1 MKIVTVIND
10 TSNKIFNLL
19 RTSCALNGLELV
31 TLVSKESDFYSL
43 RLKDQFLQTYL
54 SDVDDNELIFFT
66 DGTDVVFLAS
76 ENEILDKF
84 YKFNT
89 DLLFSPDLNCW
100 PDKSM
105 ASFYDQ
111 NTNSPFMYL
120 NSGGFIGKAGLIKQM
135 LEENDNE
142 DENYSYSNQYVWSK
156 CYLKNK
162 HRMKLD
168 TNCEIFCTFYNDIGN
183 EYISSDLDKVYE
195 LKNRWFEDNFS
206 IENYRIYN
214 KITNT
219 YPCQAHFN
227 GYSKLLLDER
237 VFNMVYSA
245 IPNYKEAEFYHEM

>member
-31 TLVSKESDFYSL
+31 ALVSKETNFYSL
-43 RLKDQFLQTYL
+43 RLKDQLLYSYL
-54 SDVDDNELIFFT
+54 SDMNDNELILFT
-66 DGTDVVFLAS
+66 DGTDAVFLAS
-76 ENEILDKF
+76 ENEILEKF

-89 DLLFSPDLNCW
+89 DLLFSTDLKCW
-100 PDKSM
+100 PDKSL
-105 ASFYDQ
+105 ASFYNQ

-120 NSGGFIGKAGLIKQM
+120 NSGGFIGKVGLIKEL

-142 DENYSYSNQYVWSK
+142 DDNYSYSNQYVWSK
-156 CYLKNK
+156 SYIENK
-162 HRMKLD
+162 HRIKLD
-168 TNCEIFCTFYNDIGN
+168 TNCDIFCAFYNDIGN
-183 EYISSDLDKVYE
+183 EYISSDIDKVYE
-195 LKNRWFEDNFS
+195 LKNQWFEDNFS
-206 IENYRIYN
+206 IENHRIYN
-214 KITNT
+214 KITKT

-245 IPNYKEAEFYHEM
+245 IPNYKEAEFYHET